1 MVKLKKSYSITLSI
15 AVVLLIGIVILV
27 VFLTIPQNAPENVTS
42 EQTHFTSNQ
51 NSSQESAASHT
62 DNSNIT
68 TMTSQSN
75 IYTIKEYNGHIGVF
89 LNDET
94 HPYKEVNV
102 SLSTLPEED
111 QELLKKGITANSQ
124 GEVQIIL
131 EDYIS

>member
-1 MVKLKKSYSITLSI
+1 MVKLKKTYYIIFSI
-15 AVVLLIGIVILV
+15 ALVLLIGIIILV
-27 VFLTIPQNAPENVTS
+27 VCLTIPQNASENVTS
-42 EQTHFTSNQ
+42 EQTHFTSNP
-51 NSSQESAASHT
+51 NSSHV
-62 DNSNIT
+62 NSDDIT
-68 TMTSQSN
+68 TMTSQSD

-94 HPYKEVNV
+94 QPYKEVNV
-102 SLSTLPEED
+102 PLSALPAED

>member
-15 AVVLLIGIVILV
+15 AVILLIGIVILV
-27 VFLTIPQNAPENVTS
+27 VFLTIPQNAPKNVTS
-42 EQTHFTSNQ
+42 EQTHFTSNH

-94 HPYKEVNV
+94 QPYKEVNV

>member
-1 MVKLKKSYSITLSI
+1 MVKLKKSYYIIFSI
-15 AVVLLIGIVILV
+15 ALVLLIGIIILV
-27 VFLTIPQNAPENVTS
+27 VFLTIPQNASENVTS
-42 EQTHFTSNQ
+42 EQTHFTSNP
-51 NSSQESAASHT
+51 NSSQESTLSHN
-62 DNSNIT
+62 DIT
-68 TMTSQSN
+68 TMTSQSD

-94 HPYKEVNV
+94 QPYKEVNV
-102 SLSTLPEED
+102 SLSALPTED